1 MKGALLLTAAVLGGI
16 FGASG
21 DQLEMVNGDRYTGKV
36 VSLSS
41 NLVVWQ
47 SEIFGTVNL
56 PREKVVTISL
66 GAGGRTNLARIA
78 SPAKRQGGAAG
89 LTNAAVTNGTGSL
102 RQLSANTNLIQQVQS
117 QFLSDA
123 DPAAKAKYNEL
134 MGGLLTGKLS
144 VEDIRAQAKAAAE
157 QLRVLKKEGGDD
169 TGLYDSYLAILDK
182 FVGET
187 APGRTT
193 STNAPGAEPKPK
205 LPASGEKE

>member
-1 MKGALLLTAAVLGGI
+1 MKGALLLTAAALGGI
-16 FGASG
+16 FSASG

-36 VSLSS
+36 LSLSS

-102 RQLSANTNLIQQVQS
+102 RQLSANTNLIHQVEA
-117 QFLSDA
+117 QFLKDA
-123 DPAAKAKYNEL
+123 DPAAKDKFNEL
-134 MGGLLTGKLS
+134 MGGLLTGKLN
-144 VEDIRAQAKAAAE
+144 VEDIRVQAKSAAE
-157 QLRVLKKEGGDD
+157 QLRALKKEGGDD
-169 TGLYDSYLAILDK
+169 TGLYESYLAILDK
-182 FVGET
+182 FVRET
-187 APGRTT
+187 APARTT
-193 STNAPGAEPKPK
+193 PTNAPAAEPKPRI
-205 LPASGEKE
+205 PPPREKD

>member
-21 DQLEMVNGDRYTGKV
+21 DQLEMVNGDRYSGKV

-56 PREKVVTISL
+56 PREKVVTINL
-66 GAGGRTNLARIA
+66 GAGGRTNLARVA
-78 SPAKRQGGAAG
+78 SGTKGQGGAAG
-89 LTNAAVTNGTGSL
+89 LTNAVGTNGTAGL

-144 VEDIRAQAKAAAE
+144 
-157 QLRVLKKEGGDD
+157 
-169 TGLYDSYLAILDK
+169 
-182 FVGET
+182 
-187 APGRTT
+187 
-193 STNAPGAEPKPK
+193 
-205 LPASGEKE
+205 